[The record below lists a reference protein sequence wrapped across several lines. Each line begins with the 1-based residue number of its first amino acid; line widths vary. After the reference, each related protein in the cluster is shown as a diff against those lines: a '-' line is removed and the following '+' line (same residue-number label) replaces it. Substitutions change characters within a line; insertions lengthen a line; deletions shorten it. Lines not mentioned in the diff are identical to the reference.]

1 MCPQRPAGEHRRR
14 GSNRCKGP
22 EVGQPLQDE
31 GTVGGEGRAEDWSFV
46 VVVWAFE
53 LGMMLASLGVEGRGF
68 REEEVRLGEKGML
81 RVGLSE
87 GSIRAPP
94 HPVHRAPKPSL
105 SNLSPRPMG
114 SLDAYPGGPIGP
126 VCRAELPR
134 PQSLC
139 LQPQVTSEHN
149 SDICHPTGPES
160 FSGD

>member
-1 MCPQRPAGEHRRR
+1 MCPQRPAGEHSRR

-53 LGMMLASLGVEGRGF
+53 VGMMPASLGVEGRGC
-68 REEEVRLGEKGML
+68 RAEEVRLGEKGML
-81 RVGLSE
+81 RVGLYE
-87 GSIRAPP
+87 GSIHAHPTLSTEPQSPDSQISAPGLWVLWTPTRGPHRPRVQNRAP
-94 HPVHRAPKPSL
+94 HV
-105 SNLSPRPMG
+105 PR
-114 SLDAYPGGPIGP
+114 
-126 VCRAELPR
+126 
-134 PQSLC
+134 SLC
-139 LQPQVTSEHN
+139 LQPQVTSGHN